1 MKLSKI
7 KLNEQNP
14 RIIKDAKFK
23 QLVESLTNFPK
34 MMRLRPIIVNKDY
47 IIIGGNMRY
56 RACVELGMKEIP
68 DDWVQVADELTPDEE
83 KIFVIEDNIQFGDW
97 DWDVLANEWD
107 QQQLID
113 LGLDYPSFLVADVP
127 RPDFNETDLDKGKEI
142 NGKDGNWFYI
152 EYYGQDELFQ
162 SLLAAMQDAGLML
175 TEHQVKPDVFME
187 AMKDWAANK
196 QLK

>member
-47 IIIGGNMRY
+47 VIIGGNMRY

-68 DDWVQVADELTPDEE
+68 DDWVRVADELTPAEE

-97 DWDVLANEWD
+97 DWDILANEWD

-113 LGLDYPSFLVADVP
+113 LGLDYPSFLAADVP
-127 RPDFNETDLDKGKEI
+127 RPDFNDTDLDKGKEI
-142 NGKDGNWFYI
+142 NGKDGNWFYV
-152 EYYGQDELFQ
+152 EYYGQNELFQ